1 MKKTLIAA
9 AVVILSALSFVL
21 PETAS
26 AAPTFARQT
35 GMACNSCHFQ
45 HFPTLNAFG
54 RAFKQGGYTMVGGQ
68 SLVEGDFLSLPSVL
82 NASLITKVR
91 YQKTNGDI
99 DESGTNK
106 GELKFPDEA
115 ALLIGGRAGEHIGFL
130 LEAQLGEPTASAFAS
145 FKMPVVYK
153 VAETDISVIPF
164 KTDAAGA
171 SYGYEVLN
179 TGAVR
184 MIRPIEHRSEMSAQQ
199 YIQTDGAATGVSFV
213 AAQSMWFA
221 NYTTWAHVDGTND
234 AGPYLHYLRA
244 AVTPTVAGWDI
255 GGGVQWWGGDTKHT
269 AGTVREQA
277 NAWAIDAQAQGNAG
291 NFPLGV
297 YLSYGSAGKS
307 KSAEFANI
315 MNASTNKSRTAW
327 AILGEIGVL
336 PNRLTLTAGYRGGK
350 NGDPSNN
357 GKDNDTAATIG
368 ANYTLTQNVTFQWN
382 TSWYSG
388 DAYDPKPADGDQK
401 TTLML
406 FAAF

>member
-1 MKKTLIAA
+1 MKKILLAA
-9 AVVILSALSFVL
+9 AVIVISALSFVL

-54 RAFKQGGYTMVGGQ
+54 RSFKQGGYTMVGGQ
-68 SLVEGDFLSLPSVL
+68 SLIEGDFLSLPSVL

-99 DESGTNK
+99 DDSGTNK
-106 GELKFPDEA
+106 GELQFPDEA

-130 LEAQLGEPTASAFAS
+130 LEAQLGDPTAAAFAS
-145 FKMPVVYK
+145 FKMPVVYN
-153 VAETDISVIPF
+153 VAGTDLSVIPF

-199 YIQTDGAATGVSFV
+199 YIRTDGAATGVSFV
-213 AAQSMWFA
+213 AAQPMWFA
-221 NYTTWAHVDGTND
+221 NYTAWAHNDGTND
-234 AGPYLHYLRA
+234 AGPYLHYFRA

-255 GGGVQWWGGDTKHT
+255 GAGVQWWGGMTKHSGAT
-269 AGTVREQA
+269 REVA
-277 NAWAIDAQAQGNAG
+277 DAWAIDAQAQGNAG

-297 YLSYGSAGKS
+297 YISYGSADKS
-307 KSAEFANI
+307 KAGEPVNI
-315 MNASTNKSRTAW
+315 MNSSTNKDRTAI
-327 AILGEIGVL
+327 ALLAELGVL
-336 PNRLTLTAGYRGGK
+336 PGRLTLTAGYRAGR
-350 NGDPSNN
+350 NGDPSAN
-357 GKDNDTAATIG
+357 GKDSDTATTIG

-382 TSWYSG
+382 TSWYGG
-388 DAYDPKPADGDQK
+388 DVYDPLPANGDQK